1 MRTKSNAL
9 HIVIR
14 FSVALFLT
22 AAIGGE
28 YRARGQESGRQQ
40 AGAPPPQ
47 TSQALTSRSTVV
59 LVPVLVRQRDS
70 NEAIFSLGSK
80 DFTVT
85 DDGVA
90 QKVHLQ
96 DEPDLQPLALV
107 IVAQTG
113 GMGVDHIKDYSDLD
127 AVLDALIGAVQH
139 RVAVVSFDSQPH
151 DVQRFTSD
159 MGLVSNA
166 LSTLDDGDRGAAVL
180 DALAYGIDMLRQ
192 APPNY
197 RRAILFISQS
207 LDAGSQTTLD
217 QAVAAINETNTTIY
231 SLAFSVSK
239 SEVKHEVSKMPV
251 PGGTVYGDTPYG
263 PGGCMGYGNDPD
275 AHGNRRVQALDCL
288 EDLAPPLRLARMAF
302 YEARDGLKKNVP
314 EAVAHETGGEYFDF
328 KDNKTLVKRLEVIT
342 NDMPA
347 YYVLSFSPDN
357 PTPGMHAISVTVPA
371 APGAQ
376 INARKAYWA
385 GAPPETP
392 PAPAAGNPT
401 APATPPPTTTVTPNP

>member
-1 MRTKSNAL
+1 MILSRRSCLTIIILAVTIAL
-9 HIVIR
+9 S
-14 FSVALFLT
+14 FSS
-22 AAIGGE
+22 AAP
-28 YRARGQESGRQQ
+28 QQ
-40 AGAPPPQ
+40 SPPPQ
-47 TSQALTSRSTVV
+47 TSQALTSQSTLV
-59 LVPVLVRQRDS
+59 LVPVLVRQHDS
-70 NEAIFSLGSK
+70 NEAIFSLGSQ

-85 DDGVA
+85 DDGVP
-90 QKVHLQ
+90 QRVRLQ
-96 DEPDLQPLALV
+96 SDPDLQPLALV

-113 GMGVDHIKDYSDLD
+113 GIGVDHIKDYSDLD

-166 LSTLDDGDRGAAVL
+166 LSTLEDGDRGAAVL
-180 DALAYGIDMLRQ
+180 DALAYAIDMLRQ

-217 QAVAAINETNTTIY
+217 QAVAAIDETNTTIY
-231 SLAFSVSK
+231 SLAFSVTK
-239 SEVKHEVSKMPV
+239 SEVKHEAAKVPL
-251 PGGTVYGDTPYG
+251 PGGTPYGDTPYG

-314 EAVAHETGGEYFDF
+314 EAVARQTGGEYFEF

-347 YYVLSFSPDN
+347 YYVLSFSPEA
-357 PTPGMHAISVTVPA
+357 PTPGMHALAVTVPE

-385 GAPPETP
+385 GAPPEAQAPPPSAPTP
-392 PAPAAGNPT
+392 PAQAPPT
-401 APATPPPTTTVTPNP
+401 TTTVTPHP

>member
-1 MRTKSNAL
+1 MSFGSTCRAL
-9 HIVIR
+9 CLLLATPL
-14 FSVALFLT
+14 ALAQAI
-22 AAIGGE
+22 AA
-28 YRARGQESGRQQ
+28 QQQ
-40 AGAPPPQ
+40 AALPPPPQ
-47 TSQALTSRSTVV
+47 TSQALTSQSNVV
-59 LVPVLVRQRDS
+59 LVPVLVRQHDS
-70 NEAIFSLGSK
+70 NEAVFSLGSK

-85 DDGVA
+85 DDGVP
-90 QKVHLQ
+90 QKVRLQ
-96 DEPDLQPLALV
+96 EDPDLQPLALV

-113 GMGVDHIKDYSDLD
+113 GVGVDHIHDYSDLD

-166 LSTLDDGDRGAAVL
+166 LSNLEDGDRGAAVL
-180 DALAYGIDMLRQ
+180 DGLAYGIDMLRQ

-217 QAVAAINETNTTIY
+217 EAVRSIDETNTTIY
-231 SLAFSVSK
+231 SLAFSVTKTEVRHEASK
-239 SEVKHEVSKMPV
+239 IPV
-251 PGGTVYGDTPYG
+251 PGGTPYGDTPYG

-288 EDLAPPLRLARMAF
+288 EDLAPPLRLARMAY
-302 YEARDGLKKNVP
+302 YEARDGLKRNVP
-314 EAVAHETGGEYFDF
+314 EAVARQTGGEYFEF
-328 KDNKTLVKRLEVIT
+328 KDNKSLVKRLEVIS

-347 YYVLSFSPDN
+347 YYVLSFSPEA
-357 PTPGMHAISVTVPA
+357 PQPGMHALAVTVPA
-371 APGAQ
+371 NPTLA

-385 GAPPETP
+385 GPPPESPAPPLSSPTP
-392 PAPAAGNPT
+392 PPSNTPA
-401 APATPPPTTTVTPNP
+401 PTTTVSPQ